1 MIHRVPCALAFLL
14 GTFSINA
21 QQRAATR
28 TASSPK
34 PPVAAPASEP
44 AQAQVEP
51 VILARSSLD
60 DKVVVLR
67 VAPRI
72 ATSIRLPEPVNSVV
86 VGDPENF
93 LAEHSEREPE
103 LVTVKPVTDQPAQ
116 TNVLITTTLG
126 HQLNILLLS
135 LGEAKVGS
143 LPVDVLLTYGK
154 PKSGSF
160 LVEESAFPT
169 SLVAETTKIGGDT
182 KAISTA
188 VAQATPTVTQLV
200 SVLKAGNTETPGHAG
215 NASDPGLD
223 KLLDRQ
229 RRAPLPTLYGQKPG
243 EIEVGQRLKA
253 GVSEVIDGGK
263 SVIVLFSVMNPANHA
278 IELMP
283 PQMQLG
289 GKIKNKWTTAEQLPV
304 TDYRLS
310 TRRLGPGAR
319 ADGVAVF
326 ERPAFKQANE
336 TLFLQMAE
344 SGAVDKP
351 ALAPI
356 GFGIST
362 FRGGSAYGVGEND
375 QNQ

>member
-1 MIHRVPCALAFLL
+1 MIHRFTCAPVLLLAA
-14 GTFSINA
+14 FSIEA
-21 QQRAATR
+21 QQRTPTKTAAT
-28 TASSPK
+28 AK
-34 PPVAAPASEP
+34 PTGPPEQ

-51 VILARSSLD
+51 IVLARSSLD
-60 DKVVVLR
+60 DKIVALR
-67 VAPRI
+67 LAPRI

-86 VGDPENF
+86 IGDPGNF

-103 LVTVKPVTDQPAQ
+103 LVTVKPVTGQPAQ
-116 TNVLITTTLG
+116 TNLLITTTLG
-126 HQLNILLLS
+126 HQVNILLS
-135 LGEAKVGS
+135 SPGEQKAGS
-143 LPVDVLLTYGK
+143 MPVDVLLTYSR

-160 LVEESAFPT
+160 LVEESVFPT
-169 SLVAETTKIGGDT
+169 SLIAETARIGTDAKELLVT
-182 KAISTA
+182 S
-188 VAQATPTVTQLV
+188 AQRTPTAAEIVNAPKTGQNGTAER
-200 SVLKAGNTETPGHAG
+200 SAD
-215 NASDPGLD
+215 ASDQALD

-229 RRAPLPTLYGQKPG
+229 RRAPLPALYGQNPG
-243 EIEVGQRLKA
+243 EIEVGQRLRA

-263 SVIVLFSVMNPANHA
+263 SVIVLFSVLNPANHA

-283 PQMQLG
+283 PQVQLG
-289 GKIKNKWTTAEQLPV
+289 GKIKKKWTTAEQLPV

-310 TRRLGPGAR
+310 TRRLGAGAR
-319 ADGVAVF
+319 ADGVVVF

-362 FRGGSAYGVGEND
+362 FRGGSAYGAGENNP
-375 QNQ
+375 NQ

>member
-1 MIHRVPCALAFLL
+1 MTQRVPCALALLL
-14 GTFSINA
+14 GTFSICA
-21 QQRAATR
+21 QQRTVTR
-28 TASSPK
+28 TGPSTK
-34 PPVAAPASEP
+34 PVTAPE
-44 AQAQVEP
+44 QAHAEVEP

-93 LAEHSEREPE
+93 LAEHSERETE
-103 LVTVKPVTDQPAQ
+103 LVTVKPITDQPAQ
-116 TNVLITTTLG
+116 TNLLITTTLG

-135 LGEAKVGS
+135 PGEQKAGS

-160 LVEESAFPT
+160 LVEENAFPT
-169 SLVAETTKIGGDT
+169 SLVAETTRIGGDT
-182 KAISTA
+182 KGVLTGG
-188 VAQATPTVTQLV
+188 AQATPTVTQLV
-200 SVLKAGNTETPGHAG
+200 SVLKTGNNETAAHPEE
-215 NASDPGLD
+215 ASDQGLD

-283 PQMQLG
+283 PQVQLG

-310 TRRLGPGAR
+310 TRRLGPGTR

-362 FRGGSAYGVGEND
+362 FRGGSAYGAGED
-375 QNQ
+375 HQNQ